1 MKKRLILASASP
13 RRKELLEGAGFEF
26 DIIKSNADEVAF
38 LGEPEKT
45 VVMNACLKAREVFG
59 RNRDCIVLGADT
71 IVCLDGKIL
80 GKPKDI
86 DDARDMIKSLSGSV
100 HEVLTGYS
108 IIDENG
114 ETNGVTVT
122 KVCFRDITDAEV
134 EEYIHTDEP
143 YDKAGG
149 YGIQDRAG
157 AFVEYIDGDLNNVI
171 GLPVCDIKPILD
183 KKV

>member
-13 RRKELLEGAGFEF
+13 RRKELLSDAGFVF
-26 DIIKSNADEVAF
+26 DIITSNADEVAIA
-38 LGEPEKT
+38 GSPETT
-45 VVMNACLKAREVFG
+45 VLMNARLKAKEVFD
-59 RNRDCIVLGADT
+59 RNSDAIVLGADT
-71 IVCLDGKIL
+71 VVCLDGRIL
-80 GKPKDI
+80 GKPKDMN
-86 DDARDMIKSLSGSV
+86 DARNMIKSLSGSV

-114 ETNGVTVT
+114 EKNGVTVT
-122 KVCFRDITDAEV
+122 KVCFRTITDAEI
-134 EEYIHTDEP
+134 EEYIQTDEP

-157 AFVEYIDGDLNNVI
+157 EFVEYIDGDLNNVI
-171 GLPVCDIKPILD
+171 GLPVCDIKPILE